1 MTAISLIGKGSKYP
15 DLGIWPSDR
24 NNFAPAF
31 GFAWSP
37 GFGGKDK
44 TVDSRR
50 LSDFLLAARQQLVV
64 GRSGQQNIAGSEYAA
79 TDSGGST
86 YRDLSNFSLPLVV
99 PSSISDKVIL
109 PLTDHTTAQNFFA
122 PNYVSPYVQTYTMSV
137 TRSLP
142 GSLMLDVRYVGTRG
156 VKLHS
161 SINYNEPD
169 FQNNG
174 LLQALTITRS
184 GGNATMFDQ
193 MFNGLNFGAGIGV
206 VGQNGITGSEA
217 LRRHTSFRTDIA
229 NGNFR
234 AVANTLNTA
243 NIGVTVPAG
252 QTIAGGTLRSSGL
265 FPENFITANPQFGR
279 YGDAG

>member
-1 MTAISLIGKGSKYP
+1 M
-15 DLGIWPSDR
+15 
-24 NNFAPAF
+24 
-31 GFAWSP
+31 
-37 GFGGKDK
+37 
-44 TVDSRR
+44 
-50 LSDFLLAARQQLVV
+50 

-86 YRDLSNFSLPLVV
+86 YRDLSSLSFPLAV

-122 PNYVSPYVQTYTMSV
+122 PDYVSPYVQTFTMSV

-142 GSLMLDVRYVGTRG
+142 GSLVLDVRYVGTRG

-184 GGNATMFDQ
+184 GGNAPIFDQ

-206 VGQNGITGSEA
+206 VGQNGVTGSEA
-217 LRRHTSFRTDIA
+217 LRRHASFRTDIA
-229 NGNFR
+229 NGNFQSCGKHAEHR
-234 AVANTLNTA
+234 EYRRHCPRGSDHCGRNAAVQR
-243 NIGVTVPAG
+243 IVPGEFHHG
-252 QTIAGGTLRSSGL
+252 QSAVWSH
-265 FPENFITANPQFGR
+265 
-279 YGDAG
+279 GDAG